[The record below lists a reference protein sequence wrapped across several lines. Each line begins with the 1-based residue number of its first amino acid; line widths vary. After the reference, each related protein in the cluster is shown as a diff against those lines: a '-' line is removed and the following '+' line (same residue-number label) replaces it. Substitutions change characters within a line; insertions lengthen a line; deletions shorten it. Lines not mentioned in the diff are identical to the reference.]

1 MRIIPIVVKGKVFPL
16 DYVPRIRSEGPPR
29 PPHQARESL
38 ERGKDVRR
46 KGRKEGRK
54 GGREEGRKRG
64 EIGKVFFPLP
74 FFPLPSF
81 LPSLVPRR
89 FSISDGEKEV
99 GFLSHREEPN
109 FF

>member
-46 KGRKEGRK
+46 KGRKEGR
-54 GGREEGRKRG
+54 
-64 EIGKVFFPLP
+64 
-74 FFPLPSF
+74 
-81 LPSLVPRR
+81 
-89 FSISDGEKEV
+89 
-99 GFLSHREEPN
+99 
-109 FF
+109 

>member
-38 ERGKDVRR
+38 ERGKGVRR

-54 GGREEGRKRG
+54 GGREEGRGDRK
-64 EIGKVFFPLP
+64 
-74 FFPLPSF
+74 SF
-81 LPSLVPRR
+81 LPSPFLPPSFVPSLSSSAAVFDIRR
-89 FSISDGEKEV
+89 RKRGGILES
-99 GFLSHREEPN
+99 P
-109 FF
+109 